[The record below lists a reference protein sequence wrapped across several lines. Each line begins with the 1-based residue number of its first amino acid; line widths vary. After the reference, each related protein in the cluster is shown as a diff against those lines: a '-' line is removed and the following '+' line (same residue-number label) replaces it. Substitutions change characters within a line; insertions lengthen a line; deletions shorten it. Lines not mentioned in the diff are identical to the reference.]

1 MRKIGVHRAWLSSVL
16 LASGLLASQVP
27 VYAYDDAALP
37 ERLIFVDADVF
48 LTQLDTQLHRGGDY
62 EVLFVGGRVSAN
74 ALPDRINRMLN
85 SVRDAGGDIRVMVTT
100 PEPEVRDRSLDS
112 VVGGV
117 RDFSRAV
124 DGLEQLLTS
133 RGTVTRMMR
142 GNPYRGYDVE
152 MRVDPDTAGV
162 VQLLLVERQ

>member
-1 MRKIGVHRAWLSSVL
+1 MMRRCGLCRLRGVLAGAVL
-16 LASGLLASQVP
+16 LALQAPAL
-27 VYAYDDAALP
+27 AYDDDAAQP

-62 EVLFVGGRVSAN
+62 EVLFVGGNVSAN

-85 SVRDAGGDIRVMVTT
+85 SVRDAGGDIRVMVTA
-100 PEPEVRDRSLDS
+100 PEPEVRDRGLDS

-133 RGTVTRMMR
+133 RGTVSRMMR

-152 MRVDPDTAGV
+152 MRVDPDSAGV